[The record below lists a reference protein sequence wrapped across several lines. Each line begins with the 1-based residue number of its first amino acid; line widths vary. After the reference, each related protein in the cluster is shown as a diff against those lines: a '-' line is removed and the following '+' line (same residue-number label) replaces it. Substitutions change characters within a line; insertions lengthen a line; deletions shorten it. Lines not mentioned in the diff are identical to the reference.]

1 MNKDEILK
9 DYKNKL
15 KQLKKHNKAYF
26 DNDNPLISDEKYD
39 RLKSELLDLEK
50 NYEFLKN
57 FDSPLLHV
65 GHKPSKKFEKV
76 DHAIPMLS
84 LSNAF
89 KA

>member
-15 KQLKKHNKAYF
+15 KQLEKHNKAYF

-50 NYEFLKN
+50 NYEFLKLL
-57 FDSPLLHV
+57 PLYR
-65 GHKPSKKFEKV
+65 
-76 DHAIPMLS
+76 LS
-84 LSNAF
+84 RNRRRCRNHDQR
-89 KA
+89 